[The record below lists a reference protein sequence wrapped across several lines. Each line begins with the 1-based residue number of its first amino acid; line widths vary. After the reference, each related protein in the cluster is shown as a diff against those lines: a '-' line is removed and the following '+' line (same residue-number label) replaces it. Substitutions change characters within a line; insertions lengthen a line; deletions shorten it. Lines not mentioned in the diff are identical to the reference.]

1 MGMIRDI
8 KSVFKYDPAARNVVE
23 VILTYPGLHAIWIHR
38 VSHLLWRLKI
48 PVIPRVISH
57 LARLLTGIEIHP
69 GAKIGKGVFID
80 HGMGIVIG
88 ETAEV
93 GDECLIYQGVTLG
106 GTSLQKGK
114 RHPTLE
120 SHVVVGSGAKILG
133 NIRIGHHS
141 RIGSGSVVLKSV
153 PPHSVVVGIPGRVL
167 RENNNFEKK
176 VLDHDKLPDPISNMI
191 RELVNR
197 VLELE
202 HKVAELH
209 QEKVKATPTGVDR
222 LLQLEAP
229 FRNGGSEFK
238 DGAGI

>member
-1 MGMIRDI
+1 MGMIHDI
-8 KSVFKYDPAARNVVE
+8 RSVFKYDPAAKNVVE
-23 VILTYPGLHAIWIHR
+23 IILAYPGLHAIWAHR
-38 VSHLLWRLKI
+38 ISHFLWKLRL
-48 PVIPRVISH
+48 PVIPRLISH
-57 LARLLTGIEIHP
+57 VTRFLTGVEIHP

-106 GTSLQKGK
+106 GTSLEKGK

-153 PPHSVVVGIPGRVL
+153 PPHSVVVGIPGRTL
-167 RENNNFEKK
+167 HETNNFDLK
-176 VLDHDKLPDPISNMI
+176 VLDHNKLPDPVSRVI
-191 RELVNR
+191 RELVDR

-202 HKVAELH
+202 KEVAHLQNTHKESLHKTEKILREL
-209 QEKVKATPTGVDR
+209 EK
-222 LLQLEAP
+222 P
-229 FRNGGSEFK
+229 FNNEKPIFEN
-238 DGAGI
+238 GAGI